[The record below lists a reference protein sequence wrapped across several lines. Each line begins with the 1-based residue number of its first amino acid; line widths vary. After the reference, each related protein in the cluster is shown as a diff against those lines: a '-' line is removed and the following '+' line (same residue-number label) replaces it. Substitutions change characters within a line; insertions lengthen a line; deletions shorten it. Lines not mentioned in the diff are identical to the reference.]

1 METHS
6 RKSSAIEQIAPIIE
20 DTKDLPTSSSSP
32 VHAAPEVIG
41 IGREADGETAGKTA
55 DEVQASRGGWFAYL
69 RTRNFYLVL
78 LLGLVNKSFPKPSMD
93 GDN

>member
-1 METHS
+1 MEIHS
-6 RKSSAIEQIAPIIE
+6 RKLSAIEQIAPIIE

-55 DEVQASRGGWFAYL
+55 DEVQASRGRWFAYL

-78 LLGLVNKSFPKPSMD
+78 LLG
-93 GDN
+93 